1 MVRKG
6 ESAMRYCMIVL
17 HYMIFLLLA
26 GCAGQSVVD
35 RPAMTT
41 GAPVVY
47 IHPLVPVA
55 AELNRNSVAVLP
67 FLVPNGMDIGEG
79 EKVAALFRDVLLGK
93 QAFQTVKLVN
103 RHYGSL
109 TEATAIAREAGTNL
123 VLAGRIKYLL
133 SGTRVGGARVE
144 LALRVID
151 VLTGDTVWYIEQ
163 AMDQQMDRPD
173 LSLAHR
179 LGSVF
184 STPPVRAPEGPP
196 AVANMLV
203 HIAVDMA
210 DVMAGDR
217 FVAKM

>member
-1 MVRKG
+1 M
-6 ESAMRYCMIVL
+6 MRYL
-17 HYMIFLLLA
+17 MIFLLLLS
-26 GCAGQSVVD
+26 GCAGHTVD
-35 RPAMTT
+35 RPEVTT

-55 AELNRNSVAVLP
+55 GELSRTSVAVLP
-67 FLVPNGMDIGEG
+67 FVVPNGMDIGQG

-103 RHYGSL
+103 RQYGSL
-109 TEATAIAREAGTNL
+109 AEAATIAGEAGTDL

-133 SGTRVGGARVE
+133 SGTRVGGARAE
-144 LALRVID
+144 LSVRVID
-151 VLTGDTVWYIEQ
+151 VRTGDTVWYIEQ
-163 AMDQQMDRPD
+163 AMDQQMDHPD
-173 LSLAHR
+173 VSLAHR

-184 STPPVRAPEGPP
+184 STPPVRAPEG
-196 AVANMLV
+196 ASVVTNMLV
-203 HIAVDMA
+203 HMAVDMT